1 MVVNAAAIT
10 GAARSYVEVIFRRKW
25 LFLVP
30 LIVFTAI
37 AIGIGFVMPPKYRSE
52 ALLGLK
58 EEQLENPHL
67 KGVTATTPIKDRLP
81 MIREKLQSRSR
92 MLSVIRSL
100 KLDSQLRSEL
110 GLESLIGSLRR
121 SIKVEMRQQGTLFSI
136 SCEHY
141 DPVTCQKIAELLTD
155 LFIKENLD
163 LEKKETSIGI
173 DFLESQRSIYRQ
185 KLEEAER
192 NLTSFKKE
200 HQTILSLTAARE
212 LGEKLGVT
220 ELTNINVLRF
230 TNYQGNL
237 IEMRLNLQEL
247 ATKQQHLREE
257 LKRTEKYVI
266 AERVQEI
273 NPVVRELKKT
283 LADKRIEL
291 HRLKLDSTEN
301 HPLVQQLQRQIEK
314 TQEELEKTTEETVKQ
329 ETRAINP
336 NYQAIERELSSTDT
350 ELAALKKRIEI
361 TELFMKDFHKEI
373 QEIPETERKLTDL
386 QRSYSIFNKRFMDLT
401 ERLETAKITERL
413 DTIEKG
419 VRFELIERPRVPFY
433 PFKPNRKAIALIG
446 LVTGAFVGGGL
457 VFIAEATD
465 HSFSDIAHLRQV
477 LDIPVLGSVS
487 RILTVEEDEFNKSK
501 KRLGLVSLLVFIIF
515 VFLGVVA
522 KYILATR

>member
-314 TQEELEKTTEETVKQ
+314 TQEEL
-329 ETRAINP
+329 
-336 NYQAIERELSSTDT
+336 
-350 ELAALKKRIEI
+350 
-361 TELFMKDFHKEI
+361 
-373 QEIPETERKLTDL
+373 
-386 QRSYSIFNKRFMDLT
+386 
-401 ERLETAKITERL
+401 
-413 DTIEKG
+413 
-419 VRFELIERPRVPFY
+419 
-433 PFKPNRKAIALIG
+433 
-446 LVTGAFVGGGL
+446 
-457 VFIAEATD
+457 
-465 HSFSDIAHLRQV
+465 
-477 LDIPVLGSVS
+477 
-487 RILTVEEDEFNKSK
+487 
-501 KRLGLVSLLVFIIF
+501 
-515 VFLGVVA
+515 
-522 KYILATR
+522 